1 MIAYRVRLTAYG
13 RGDVLGENPDV
24 DPSPWIIR
32 FASLVSGRGD
42 VLDVA
47 CGAGRHTRLFLARG
61 HRVVAVDR
69 DLSGVADLAEHTRLE
84 TVEADLEDET
94 PFALTGRRFSA
105 VVVTNYLHRPLMPA
119 LVAAVDADGIF
130 IYETFA
136 VGNERFGRPKN
147 PHFLL
152 RPGEL
157 LDVVRGYLR
166 VIAYEDLVVDE
177 PSPAAI
183 QRVCAMGPNRAVPVL
198 SAFPPGS
205 WKGRPDRHVP
215 TT

>member
-1 MIAYRVRLTAYG
+1 M
-13 RGDVLGENPDV
+13 
-24 DPSPWIIR
+24 DPSAWVIR
-32 FASLVSGRGD
+32 FASLVPGRGD
-42 VLDVA
+42 VLDIA

-69 DLSGVADLAEHTRLE
+69 DLSGVADLAEHTHLE
-84 TVEADLEDET
+84 RVEADLEDDT

-119 LVAAVDADGIF
+119 LVAAVDAGGVL

-136 VGNERFGRPKN
+136 VGNECFGRPKN

-152 RPGEL
+152 TPGEL
-157 LDVVRGYLR
+157 LDVVRGHLR

-183 QRVCAMGPNRAVPVL
+183 QRICAMGPNRAVPVPT
-198 SAFPPGS
+198 AFPPGS
-205 WKGRPDRHVP
+205 
-215 TT
+215 